1 MTKLHGVVLA
11 LLPVASFAGP
21 IEDACTALE
30 KKAVANAFP
39 GAREVLCK
47 GVAVDCKTLDEKKCD
62 ANIAC
67 IARRGSG
74 SGPGCTQCT
83 PEVVFWDCQPA
94 PKEKAAAQVLRFDGC
109 GAKGGEWVTR
119 PSVAFGECVVPTGTV
134 QGRVVNAGPDVMLRI
149 EGMEMPGLLQGGAFS
164 LELDANEPTKFE
176 LVDRKT
182 GKSVTKTVT
191 VKPRE
196 RVVVELTFPK

>member
-30 KKAVANAFP
+30 KQAVANAFP
-39 GAREVLCK
+39 RRAR
-47 GVAVDCKTLDEKKCD
+47 GVVQGSRSRLQ
-62 ANIAC
+62 
-67 IARRGSG
+67 IARREEVRRQHRVHRA
-74 SGPGCTQCT
+74 TQCT

-109 GAKGGEWVTR
+109 AAKGGQWVTR

-164 LELDANEPTKFE
+164 LELDANEPTKLE